1 MFLSFKKKTYLCTM
15 KNLHF
20 LSTIILGC
28 LLFCSI
34 QMPLLAQEKSDS
46 MKLSKSFMK
55 ELESAFSFKNESMK
69 SAPINTLKPQELN
82 SELLH
87 EWVGPVKQ
95 GVGVTLPK
103 IPGLSSEELLKES
116 YLWKRG
122 QYGMLKNGAITGLDV
137 NALGKYL
144 RPEEIRLRTMRQIAD
159 KARKAMDLYY
169 PTTGL
174 PAFGT
179 KEPTMLAKETQLA
192 DTSSVKR

>member
-1 MFLSFKKKTYLCTM
+1 M
-15 KNLHF
+15 KNLHL

-55 ELESAFSFKNESMK
+55 ELESAFSFKNESMQ

-87 EWVGPVKQ
+87 EWVGSVKLRM
-95 GVGVTLPK
+95 GVTVPK

-116 YLWKRG
+116 YIWKRG
-122 QYGMLKNGAITGLDV
+122 QYGILKNGAITGLDV

-144 RPEEIRLRTMRQIAD
+144 RPEEVRLHTMRQIAD
-159 KARKAMDLYY
+159 KARKVMDLYY
-169 PTTGL
+169 PTSGL

-179 KEPTMLAKETQLA
+179 METTVLAKETQLA
-192 DTSSVKR
+192 DTSKIK

>member
-1 MFLSFKKKTYLCTM
+1 M

-55 ELESAFSFKNESMK
+55 ELESA
-69 SAPINTLKPQELN
+69 
-82 SELLH
+82 
-87 EWVGPVKQ
+87 
-95 GVGVTLPK
+95 
-103 IPGLSSEELLKES
+103 
-116 YLWKRG
+116 
-122 QYGMLKNGAITGLDV
+122 
-137 NALGKYL
+137 LGKYL

-179 KEPTMLAKETQLA
+179 KETPVLAKETQLA

>member
-1 MFLSFKKKTYLCTM
+1 MLFTFKKKTYLCAM
-15 KNLHF
+15 KNLRF
-20 LSTIILGC
+20 LSSMILGC
-28 LLFCSI
+28 LLCCTL
-34 QMPLLAQEKSDS
+34 QMPVSAQERSDS

-55 ELESAFSFKNESMK
+55 ELESAFSFKNESMQ
-69 SAPINTLKPQELN
+69 SAPINTIKPQELN
-82 SELLH
+82 TELLH

-95 GVGVTLPK
+95 AMPK
-103 IPGLSSEELLKES
+103 IPGLSSEALLKES

-174 PAFGT
+174 PAFST
-179 KEPTMLAKETQLA
+179 KETPVLAKETQLA
-192 DTSSVKR
+192 DTSSVKK

>member
-1 MFLSFKKKTYLCTM
+1 M

-28 LLFCSI
+28 LLCFSI
-34 QMPLLAQEKSDS
+34 QMPLLAQEKGDS

-55 ELESAFSFKNESMK
+55 ELENAFSFENERMQ
-69 SAPINTLKPQELN
+69 SAPINTLTPQELN
-82 SELLH
+82 SELLPQ
-87 EWVGPVKQ
+87 WVVPSGHAQAVGSVKLGA
-95 GVGVTLPK
+95 GVAMPK

-122 QYGMLKNGAITGLDV
+122 QYGILKNGAITGLDV
-137 NALGKYL
+137 NALGKYV
-144 RPEEIRLRTMRQIAD
+144 RPEEIKLRTMRQIAD
-159 KARKAMDLYY
+159 KARKAMDRYY

-179 KEPTMLAKETQLA
+179 KETAVLAKETQKA